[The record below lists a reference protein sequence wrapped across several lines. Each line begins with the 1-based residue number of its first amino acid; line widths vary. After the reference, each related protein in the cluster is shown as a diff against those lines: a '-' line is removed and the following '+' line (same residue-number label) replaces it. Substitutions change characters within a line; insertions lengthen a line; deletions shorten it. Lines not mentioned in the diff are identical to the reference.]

1 MAQRSSVET
10 VKHRL
15 ETHILGFPLIFL
27 NFIYLVS
34 FVTQI
39 VDFFKMKKLKLY
51 RSFPK

>member
-1 MAQRSSVET
+1 MVQRSSVET

-15 ETHILGFPLIFL
+15 ETPALSFPLIFL

-39 VDFFKMKKLKLY
+39 VDFFKNEEIETL
-51 RSFPK
+51 S

>member
-1 MAQRSSVET
+1 MVQRSSVET

-15 ETHILGFPLIFL
+15 ETPVLSFPLIFL

-39 VDFFKMKKLKLY
+39 VDFFKNEEIETL
-51 RSFPK
+51 S

>member
-15 ETHILGFPLIFL
+15 ETHVLGFPLTFL

-39 VDFFKMKKLKLY
+39 VDFFKNEEIETL
-51 RSFPK
+51 S

>member
-15 ETHILGFPLIFL
+15 ETHVLGFPLIFL

-39 VDFFKMKKLKLY
+39 VDFFKNEEIETL
-51 RSFPK
+51 S

>member
-15 ETHILGFPLIFL
+15 ETRVLGFPLIFL